1 MSHQVV
7 DAERQSQFLRGSL
20 DMCLLA
26 LLARQPSHA
35 YELTSRLEQC
45 GLPGIGYGTLYP
57 LVTRLRRLDLIE
69 EHREPSPAGPV
80 RKVYSPTPS
89 GRDALSSWSMQWLAS
104 TAAVRTLLIDT
115 GVLPTPEESR

>member
-1 MSHQVV
+1 MSRQIV
-7 DAERQSQFLRGSL
+7 DVERQSQFLRGSL

-57 LVTRLRRLDLIE
+57 LVTRLRRLDLIQ
-69 EHREPSPAGPV
+69 EHREPSPSGPV

-89 GRDALSSWSMQWLAS
+89 GRDALASWSTQWLAS
-104 TAAVRTLLIDT
+104 TAAVRTLLSET
-115 GVLPTPEESR
+115 GALPIPEESR

>member
-26 LLARQPSHA
+26 LLARQPSHT

-57 LVTRLRRLDLIE
+57 LVTRLRRLELIE
-69 EHREPSPAGPV
+69 EALEPSPAGPV
-80 RKVYSPTPS
+80 RKVYSPTTL
-89 GRDALSSWSMQWLAS
+89 GRDALSSWSEQWLAS
-104 TAAVRTLLIDT
+104 TAVVRTLLIDA
-115 GVLPTPEESR
+115 GALPTP